1 MSLYHA
7 RWQAE
12 KPVSQLLIVHG
23 VGEHIHRY
31 EALAK
36 KLNQAGISVYGFDQ
50 LGHGRSEGARGHIN
64 SWRDYRD
71 PVEATVKALKD
82 ESDLPLFVWGHSM
95 GSLVVLDWWLSST
108 QTINGLVV
116 SGTLLA
122 AKASWWRIAA
132 AKLLS
137 SITPKL
143 SLPLGLS
150 AEEISTQKEVVS
162 DYLAD
167 PLVHGIVSARWGN
180 ELLKTLAEV
189 NTQLSL
195 IDVPT
200 LIGHGAD
207 DAINE
212 VESSYRLSS
221 SVAGQKQLEVYPGVR
236 HEVHND
242 SSREHWQEQLVNW
255 CTRAHK

>member
-7 RWQAE
+7 QWLADT
-12 KPVSQLLIVHG
+12 PVCRLLIIHG

-31 EALAK
+31 ETLARQ
-36 KLNQAGISVYGFDQ
+36 LNEAGISVYGFDQ
-50 LGHGRSEGARGHIN
+50 MGHGRSEGARGHITD
-64 SWRDYRD
+64 WRDYRE
-71 PVEATVKALKD
+71 PVEATVKGLKD

-95 GSLVVLDWWLSST
+95 GSLVVLDWWLST
-108 QTINGLVV
+108 QLKVNGLVV

-143 SLPLGLS
+143 TLPLGLS
-150 AEEISTQKEVVS
+150 LEEISSQAEVVRA
-162 DYLAD
+162 YQAD
-167 PLVHGIVSARWGN
+167 PLVHGQVSARWGN
-180 ELLKTLAEV
+180 ELLTTLANV
-189 NTQLSL
+189 NTKLAT
-195 IDVPT
+195 IDVPI

-212 VESSYRLSS
+212 VESSHRLAD
-221 SVAGQKQLEVYPGVR
+221 SVLGHKQLEVYAGVR

-242 SSREHWQEQLVNW
+242 SSREHWLEQLVNW
-255 CTRAHK
+255 CTLAR